1 MKFEVCNLKLKV
13 KWAALVVVL
22 ALGSGLTC
30 GGAQGGNSKPATAPA
45 KTVVTNAAP
54 AKSLFIQPTGPA
66 EGKDPFYP
74 HSVYPYLHGD
84 KPVEPTPIKPTT
96 QVADVDVKLNGI
108 SGTRDHPLAIINGHT
123 FEAGE
128 EWEVNVANGNKAHVR
143 CLEIKPEGVLIFV
156 NGVRRELRLRGG
168 L

>member
-13 KWAALVVVL
+13 KWAALVFVL

-66 EGKDPFYP
+66 EGNAPRQRERMTPSLPGVILRRASVDPLP
-74 HSVYPYLHGD
+74 GRATHS
-84 KPVEPTPIKPTT
+84 
-96 QVADVDVKLNGI
+96 
-108 SGTRDHPLAIINGHT
+108 S
-123 FEAGE
+123 
-128 EWEVNVANGNKAHVR
+128 
-143 CLEIKPEGVLIFV
+143 
-156 NGVRRELRLRGG
+156 
-168 L
+168 

>member
-1 MKFEVCNLKLKV
+1 MTFKVSNLK
-13 KWAALVVVL
+13 WATVVAVFV
-22 ALGSGLTC
+22 C
-30 GGAQGGNSKPATAPA
+30 GGALSCAAAQGGNGKPAAGAAVSAT
-45 KTVVTNAAP
+45 VTNAGP
-54 AKSLFIQPTGPA
+54 PKSIFKQPNGPA

-74 HSVYPYLHGD
+74 RSVYPYLGGE
-84 KPVEPTPIKPTT
+84 KPVDPTPVKATP
-96 QVADVDVKLNGI
+96 QPVDVDVKLNGI
-108 SGTRDHPLAIINGHT
+108 SGTREHPLAIINGHT